1 MPAKIRILSDIC
13 IIFVSWTY
21 VNFNVIRKALKIFW
35 LTIVAI
41 AALLFT
47 VALLIQLP
55 QVQTYV
61 SKKVVESLD
70 DKLNGDIEFDKIHLR
85 PFRTLVLRNVRITD
99 RAPRPDPKGLTP
111 TVDTFFVADYISAT
125 FTYKGLLKSNS
136 LHLDKVV
143 VSNAQMNLVLE
154 NHTLPPDS
162 TSTDNNLSRIFR
174 LVKKKPQRNEKEI
187 FNIKDVYIENMG
199 FSMKNHSDN
208 DIPFYGGINW
218 SDLDVK
224 DIWLTTRDLKFKGGI
239 MYGFAESLK
248 FREKSGYRV
257 EKMSG
262 NAKVGRGKAIIT
274 NLLIDDPWSEV
285 HLPLYMMS
293 FNDIKDFQDFIGKV
307 KLDAE
312 IADSRLDFKTLTY
325 FAPQLEGNE
334 LKLRISGKA
343 SGYVDNFNIINLKAE
358 SLAGGFTGTINGSLT
373 GLPEIEDTRINASVR
388 GFKMTCEGL
397 GKFLSVWNPDSDID
411 LSRYAKGQTM
421 LVDATAKGL
430 INSMDISAKI
440 SSQIGEIQADIS
452 TDNIIDTEKPIHLK
466 GTAATKDLDVGKIIS
481 SDIVGPVTLRTGL
494 EASLSEAPNI
504 KVDSLFIDRL
514 NFNQY
519 DYKEIKAVATLSE
532 DNLNGTMTLSDP
544 NLRGILQ
551 GGFAISSKTQNARYK
566 IFAHISDANLY
577 ALNIDKRG
585 KSKIRFTTNA
595 NFTRTGKGNILG
607 KIDLG
612 DIYFENSDSLNY
624 IGNINLTSD
633 SNDDIYKIR
642 LRSQFADVTFTGTA
656 PITEFIRDLR
666 DITVQKEIPSLFKTE
681 AAPWRGNSYSFDF
694 VTHNSMNLLA
704 FIMPG
709 AYIHKDSKIRM
720 NIDRDGKLTASMNSK
735 RLAIGSNYIKDVNMT
750 ADNLNNRFSGEI
762 TSKDFTVAGLTIENN
777 HMKFL
782 ADNDHLG
789 ASYSFDNQSELDTRG
804 ELVMNAAFERTGGL
818 LGMDLNLLPSA
829 VYLNAKEWRINPSN
843 IKMKDKD
850 FTVNSFEIVSGDE
863 RIYAYGS
870 ASQTKKEILTLSLDR
885 FDISILNPLLGPDL
899 GIRGAATGNVQ
910 LTSPMNSIGLLADM
924 LIDSTFVADE
934 PLGIVKVG
942 SAWNEDFKRFDIML
956 QNDLRGKKNIDAFA
970 KYTPKSRMFDGVI
983 TLDKLPVKYAE
994 PFLTDVFSE
1003 LGGSISGRITA
1014 EGPVNLLEI
1023 NSYDTRLED
1032 ALLKIDYTNVP
1043 YFANGPFEFND
1054 RGVYFND
1061 IRIKDRYNGTGTVNG
1076 SINWDRFK
1084 DISFDTRVKV
1094 NAIEGVD
1101 LTKDMNED
1109 FYGNIFGTGNVSI
1122 TGPVSSLVLSVDAVT
1137 AKTGQLHIPMNS
1149 SATSSG
1155 ATDLLKFKEFKKYT
1169 YVDPYEAMRAR
1180 MAIKES
1186 SSSDLYVK
1194 LRVDASPNV
1203 DVFVELDE
1211 VGGNVLSGRGNG
1223 LIELEAGEDL
1233 FNIKGDYTLTGGNY
1247 NFSALGIVNREFE
1260 IKDGSSINFSGDI
1273 LASTLNI
1280 DATYITKTSLG
1291 ALLADENA
1299 VSNRRTVECGIKIT
1313 DKLSN
1318 PRLTFSINI
1327 PDLNPMVKSR
1337 VESALSTEDKVQKQ
1351 FLSLLLSNSFL
1362 PDEQSGIVNNSS
1374 MLYSNVSEAMANQ
1387 LSNILHKLNIPLDL
1401 GLNYQPTEQGTDLF
1415 DVAVSTQLFNNR
1427 VVVNGNIG
1435 NKEYSTGN
1443 TQNDVVG
1450 DLDIEIKLTRSGALR
1465 LNLFSHS
1472 ADLYSN
1478 YLDNSQRNGV
1488 GLTYQTEFNN
1498 IGQFFKTLFA
1508 GKKKR
1513 QEAKLAEEQAAIK
1526 GEKVEMKITKEE
1538 K

>member
-1 MPAKIRILSDIC
+1 M
-13 IIFVSWTY
+13 T
-21 VNFNVIRKALKIFW
+21 VIKKALKIFW

-41 AALLFT
+41 ASLLFAA
-47 VALLIQLP
+47 ALLIQLP

-70 DKLNGDIEFDKIHLR
+70 DRLNGGIYFDKIHLR
-85 PFRTLVLRNVRITD
+85 PFRTLVLRNVRIID
-99 RAPRPDPKGLTP
+99 RDPRPDPKGLTP
-111 TVDTFFVADYISAT
+111 TVDTFFVADYISAR
-125 FTYKGLLKSNS
+125 FTYKGLFKSNS
-136 LHLDKVV
+136 LHLSEVI

-154 NHTLPPDS
+154 NATLPLDS

-174 LVKKKPQRNEKEI
+174 LQKKKPKRTEKEI

-208 DIPFYGGINW
+208 DVPFNGGINW
-218 SDLDVK
+218 GDLDIK
-224 DIWLTTRDLKFKGGI
+224 DIYLTTRDLRFKGGI
-239 MYGFAESLK
+239 MYGFAESLR
-248 FREKSGYRV
+248 FREKSGYLV
-257 EKMSG
+257 EQMSG
-262 NAKVGRGKAIIT
+262 RAKVGRGKAIVT
-274 NLLIDDPWSEV
+274 DLVIDDPWSEV

-307 KLDAE
+307 RLDAE

-325 FAPQLEGNE
+325 FAPELEGND

-358 SLAGGFTGTINGSLT
+358 SLAGGFAGTINGSLT
-373 GLPEIEDTRINASVR
+373 GLPEIEDTRINARVR
-388 GFKMTCEGL
+388 GFRMTCDGL
-397 GKFLSVWNPDSDID
+397 GKFLSVWNKDSGTD
-411 LSRYAKGQTM
+411 LSGYAKGQT
-421 LVDATAKGL
+421 LFVNATARGL
-430 INSMDISAKI
+430 LNSMDIKAEI
-440 SSQIGEIQADIS
+440 RSQIGEIQADIS
-452 TDNIIDTEKPIHLK
+452 TDNIIDPEKPIYLK
-466 GTAATKDLDVGKIIS
+466 GTAATKDLNVGKIIS
-481 SDIVGPVTLRTGL
+481 SEIVGPVTLRTGL
-494 EASLSEAPNI
+494 EASLSETPSI
-504 KVDSLFIDRL
+504 KIDSLFIDRL
-514 NFNQY
+514 NFNEY
-519 DYKEIKAVATLSE
+519 DYREIKAVASLSE
-532 DNLNGTMTLSDP
+532 NNLSGTMTLGDP

-551 GGFAISSKTQNARYK
+551 GGFATSSKTQNARYK
-566 IFAHISDANLY
+566 IYAHISDADLH
-577 ALNIDKRG
+577 ALNIDRRG
-585 KSKIRFTTNA
+585 ESKIRFTTNA
-595 NFTRTGKGNILG
+595 DFTRTGRGNILG
-607 KIDLG
+607 KIDIG
-612 DIYFENSDSLNY
+612 DIYFQNRDSLNY

-633 SNDDIYKIR
+633 SNNDIYKIR
-642 LRSQFADVTFTGTA
+642 LRSQFADGTFTGSA
-656 PITEFIRDLR
+656 PITEFIKDMR
-666 DITVQKEIPSLFKTE
+666 DITVRREIPSLFGTE
-681 AAPWRGNSYSFDF
+681 ASPWRGNSYSFDF
-694 VTHNSMNLLA
+694 TTHNSMNLLA

-709 AYIHKDSKIRM
+709 AYIHKDSRIRL
-720 NIDRDGKLTASMNSK
+720 NIDKEGGLTASMNSK
-735 RLAIGSNYIKDVNMT
+735 RLAIGPNYIKDVCMT
-750 ADNLNNRFSGEI
+750 ADNMDNRFSGEI
-762 TSKDFTVAGLTIENN
+762 TSKVFNVAGLTIENN
-777 HMKFL
+777 HMKLL

-804 ELVMNAAFERTGGL
+804 ELVMNAAFERSGDL
-818 LGMDLNLLPSA
+818 LGMQLNLLPSA
-829 VYLNAKEWRINPSN
+829 VYLNAKEWRIKPSS
-843 IKMKDKD
+843 IEMKGNDLK
-850 FTVNSFEIVSGDE
+850 VNSFEIASGDE
-863 RIYAYGS
+863 RIYAFGGM
-870 ASQTKKEILTLSLDR
+870 SQTEKEILTLSLDR

-910 LTSPMNSIGLLADM
+910 MTSPINSIGLLADM

-934 PLGIVKVG
+934 PLGVVKVG
-942 SAWNEDFKRFDIML
+942 SVWNEDFKRFDIML
-956 QNDLRGKKNIDAFA
+956 QNELKGKKNIDAFA
-970 KYTPKSRMFDGVI
+970 KYTPKSRMFDGSI
-983 TLDKLPVKYAE
+983 TLNKLPVKYAE

-1014 EGPVNLLEI
+1014 EGPINSLEI
-1023 NSYDTRLED
+1023 NSSGTRLED
-1032 ALLKIDYTNVP
+1032 AMMKIAYTNVP
-1043 YFANGPFEFND
+1043 YFANGPFDIND
-1054 RGVYFND
+1054 RGVHFND
-1061 IRIKDRYNGTGTVNG
+1061 IQIKDRYTGTGTVNG
-1076 SINWDRFK
+1076 SINWDRFD
-1084 DISFDTRVKV
+1084 DISFDTRIKV
-1094 NAIEGVD
+1094 NAIEGVN
-1101 LTKDMNED
+1101 LTKDMSED

-1155 ATDLLKFKEFKKYT
+1155 TTDLLKFKEVKKYV
-1169 YVDPYEAMRAR
+1169 YIDPYDEMRER
-1180 MAIKES
+1180 METKKN
-1186 SSSDLYVK
+1186 SSSDLLVK

-1211 VGGNVLSGRGNG
+1211 ASGNVLSGRGNG
-1223 LIELEAGEDL
+1223 LIELEASEEIFD
-1233 FNIKGDYTLTGGNY
+1233 IKGDYTLTGGNY

-1273 LASTLNI
+1273 LASALNI

-1291 ALLADENA
+1291 TLLADENA

-1313 DKLSN
+1313 DRLSN

-1327 PDLNPMVKSR
+1327 PDLNPMIKSR

-1498 IGQFFKTLFA
+1498 IGQFFRTLFA
-1508 GKKKR
+1508 SKEKK
-1513 QEAKLAEEQAAIK
+1513 QAAKFAEEQATID
-1526 GEKVEMKITKEE
+1526 GEKVEMKITKEDH
-1538 K
+1538 KKKNGRKKR